1 MILFHASSTSRRSI
15 NVSIKVKMQ
24 EQIEC
29 LHANGNDR
37 EEGKNGNVGERR
49 VDGDVL

>member
-1 MILFHASSTSRRSI
+1 
-15 NVSIKVKMQ
+15 MQ

-29 LHANGNDR
+29 LHANGNDH
-37 EEGKNGNVGERR
+37 EEGKNDNVGERR